1 MSVLFEKR
9 IKNIFWEILSV
20 LITIQTQITVLFLF
34 Q

>member
-9 IKNIFWEILSV
+9 IKNIFLEILSV